1 MQDKPPST
9 MPFACKS
16 KNVIVLRLLGDV
28 LYNPKTD
35 LLGDDIPMN
44 IQLQWH
50 ANYSYPCSQ
59 CLSVIRCLQCLV
71 TDVHCYHTEV
81 LRDCHY
87 MWCYSDDVCHMTAP

>member
-1 MQDKPPST
+1 MDARQATFYDAFCLQIQKR
-9 MPFACKS
+9 FW
-16 KNVIVLRLLGDV
+16 LLGDV
-28 LYNPKTD
+28 LCNPKTD
-35 LLGDDIPMN
+35 LLGDDIPMH